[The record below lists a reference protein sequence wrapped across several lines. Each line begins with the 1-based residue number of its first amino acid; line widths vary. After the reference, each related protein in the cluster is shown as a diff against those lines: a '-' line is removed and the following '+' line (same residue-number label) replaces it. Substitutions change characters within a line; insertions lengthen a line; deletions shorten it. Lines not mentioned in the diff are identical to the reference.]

1 MQSQLKSLE
10 TLAQKKN
17 EFAAMVSH
25 ELKTPLVPIKGYCKM
40 LLELDVIG
48 ELNSAQIEAVSE
60 IYENAKRLETLLQTL
75 TS

>member
-10 TLAQKKN
+10 ALAQKKN

-25 ELKTPLVPIKGYCKM
+25 ELKTHLVPIKGYCEM